1 MDFDAFISY
10 SSKDKTAAD
19 AACAVLKS
27 AGVRCWIAPR
37 DIRPGM
43 EYAAAIVEAIDYCRA
58 MVLIFSADAN
68 KSAQI
73 SREIEHAV
81 KKGVPIV
88 PVRIEDIKPTNSMD
102 YFLGSIHWLDALT
115 PPLERHLQRLGQI
128 IKAML
133 QADDTPDIAAA

>member
-88 PVRIEDIKPTNSMD
+88 PVRIENIEPTKGWRCC
-102 YFLGSIHWLDALT
+102 LAHCRWA
-115 PPLERHLQRLGQI
+115 RHPHKQVRS
-128 IKAML
+128 
-133 QADDTPDIAAA
+133 P